1 MRNNILA
8 SIALFQDLYDNGNQ
22 DIFSVIAEFVKAT
35 IHNNNLHAFNITSLR
50 ILIKTDFEIDV
61 PEGVLKT
68 VLKKRLS
75 QEVSKDRDNTYNAMP
90 LSIIVEQF
98 KENQKAQTT
107 KYEFVF
113 DKLLEFYRL
122 NKGLRMTVEQ
132 EEEFK
137 SNFADFLLSTQK
149 EQGDCLFSRFIIENE
164 SDENFIDCL
173 NEIRDGYI
181 ILHGIKD
188 ITDSTDLNTIG
199 SWDSKLTIYLD
210 TEHLFSFY
218 GYNGEL
224 FKEVFDDFISLVK
237 EANKRTKYIEL
248 KYFEETKNTMDGY
261 FYVATQIKDGKI
273 RPYAQTAMNT
283 ILRKCLE
290 KSDVIA
296 EKGRFFSFL
305 KSNDIVYDDRAGY
318 VSEMSGNLQTNEN
331 ITAILKDSLDKD
343 LTFEEETISKYLRM
357 FSIINNRRNTNSKT
371 SFEKSKCILMT
382 ANSVASFVAWHPLI
396 KNENEFSLSSDID
409 FITAKLWFKLHKGL
423 INGKKPISFNV
434 MTKTKLVI
442 NSMLYK
448 SASIKY
454 DELSKRNY
462 SKDEEISVFNA
473 IREHEILPEN
483 ITSENIG
490 DIIDFI
496 NIKSVDDLRRETS
509 FLKEKVRQGEEYAA
523 ELKKIKFNSR
533 KSEKNKIKHKYTTL
547 KYLMYTLIS
556 IVALGLSWI
565 VYYVVSTITTPS
577 DSPLAIISALFTVIV
592 VPLLTAIPRFRKMAL
607 KYIKKKKYCFFRTK
621 LKTLV

>member
-1 MRNNILA
+1 MKNNILA

-22 DIFSVIAEFVKAT
+22 DIFSVIAEFVKVT
-35 IHNNNLHAFNITSLR
+35 IHNNNLYTFDITNLR
-50 ILIKTDFEIDV
+50 ILIKNDFEIDV

-68 VLKKRLS
+68 VLKKRLTN
-75 QEVSKDRDNTYNAMP
+75 EVSRDIANIYNAMP
-90 LSIIVEQF
+90 SSIIVEQF
-98 KENQKAQTT
+98 NASLREQTS

-113 DKLLEFYRL
+113 SKLLEFYHQRE
-122 NKGLRMTVEQ
+122 GLKMSAEQ
-132 EEEFK
+132 EEELK
-137 SNFADFLLSTQK
+137 SNFAEFLISSQK
-149 EQGDCLFSRFIIENE
+149 EQDNFLFSRFIIENE
-164 SDENFIDCL
+164 SDEKFIDCL

-181 ILHGIKD
+181 IVHGIKD
-188 ITDSTDLNTIG
+188 ITDSTDLNSIG

-224 FKEVFDDFISLVK
+224 FKEVFNDFISLVK
-237 EANKRTKYIEL
+237 EANKKTKYIEL
-248 KYFEETKNTMDGY
+248 KYFEETKNTIEGY

-283 ILRKCLE
+283 ILQKCLE

-296 EKGRFFSFL
+296 EKGKFFSFL
-305 KSNDIVYDDRAGY
+305 KSNNVIYDERVSY
-318 VSEMSGNLQTNEN
+318 VSDISGNLQTNEN
-331 ITAILKDSLDKD
+331 LTEILKDSIDKGF
-343 LTFEEETISKYLRM
+343 TFEEDTISKYLRM
-357 FSIINNRRNTNSKT
+357 FSIINNRRNSNSKT

-396 KNENEFSLSSDID
+396 KKESEFSFSSDID
-409 FITAKLWFKLHKGL
+409 FITSKLWFKLHKGL

-434 MTKTKLVI
+434 MTKTKLII

-483 ITSENIG
+483 ITSENIV

-496 NIKSVDDLRRETS
+496 NVKSVDDLRRETS
-509 FLKEKVRQGEEYAA
+509 FLKEIIRKGEKDAA
-523 ELKKIKFNSR
+523 ELKQIKFNTRQS
-533 KSEKNKIKHKYTTL
+533 KKKKIRLNYVFFN
-547 KYLMYTLIS
+547 YLIFIFLLIV
-556 IVALGLSWI
+556 ILGLALI
-565 VYYVVSTITTPS
+565 VYYIVRAITTTT
-577 DSPLAIISALFTVIV
+577 DSPLAIISALFTVIIG
-592 VPLLTAIPRFRKMAL
+592 PLLTAIPYFRKRTI
-607 KYIKKKKYCFFRTK
+607 KYIKEKKSLFFKMRLKK
-621 LKTLV
+621 LI